1 MENPYITQ
9 ICLQTGASR
18 REVLTEMMPPLR
30 PMTFPCVIHGRTFES
45 HDDYMNELY
54 EFMNSNW
61 TALAAYRQLSSSMF
75 IFNFTFMT
83 TLAIVSK
90 LTKTG
95 LSVWRFVECEDGS
108 YFAFGGVKPA
118 CKQFTS
124 IDDMRACYKNWCS
137 YGYRPGIKKQ
147 PKSTLP
153 VAIQQ
158 ELAALV

>member
-1 MENPYITQ
+1 MQ
-9 ICLQTGASR
+9 
-18 REVLTEMMPPLR
+18 
-30 PMTFPCVIHGRTFES
+30 
-45 HDDYMNELY
+45 
-54 EFMNSNW
+54 
-61 TALAAYRQLSSSMF
+61 
-75 IFNFTFMT
+75 

-95 LSVWRFVECEDGS
+95 LSVWRFVQCEDGS

-124 IDDMRACYKNWCS
+124 IDDMRACYKNWCK
-137 YGYRPGIKKQ
+137 YGYKPGIVAIKKQ

-153 VAIQQ
+153 ASMQM